1 MKARIC
7 TLAVTVVAAIVIP
20 VSGAMIPPD
29 PSDATTQR
37 DSWMIVYGNGT
48 RAPQVIVKQTPTHA
62 AKSTKGKTTKRAVG
76 RFQSPTGV
84 YQNPSAYNPAAYV
97 PGGSSQQVSKA
108 IQSQGQRALR

>member
-7 TLAVTVVAAIVIP
+7 TLAVTAVAAIVIP

-29 PSDATTQR
+29 PSDSTALR

-62 AKSTKGKTTKRAVG
+62 AKSTKGKTTKRTVG
-76 RFQSPTGV
+76 RFQSPTG
-84 YQNPSAYNPAAYV
+84 AYNPNAYV
-97 PGGSSQQVSKA
+97 PGGSSQQVAKA